1 MRPETRSP
9 GLPGRP
15 RLTGVATLAVL
26 LAIGGCAQSDP
37 VAEGAAFEATKP
49 WLAIMDAGDYE
60 RCWVEASPLFRDQE
74 SQDGWAAK
82 AKGYRDPLGG
92 LKSRQL
98 NVTRVI
104 RDPWG
109 APAGLYAAVVYDSHW
124 DNGVIY
130 ETVNMQQQ
138 SDGRWLVAGYQVKQ
152 Q

>member
-1 MRPETRSP
+1 MRPKTRCP
-9 GLPGRP
+9 GLPWRQ
-15 RLTGVATLAVL
+15 RLTCIGTLAVL
-26 LAIGGCAQSDP
+26 LAVAGCAESDP
-37 VAEGAAFEATKP
+37 VAESAAFEATKP
-49 WLAIMDAGDYE
+49 WLVTMDAGDYE
-60 RCWVEASPLFRDQE
+60 QCWEEASPLFRDQE
-74 SQDGWAAK
+74 SQDSWAAK

-92 LKSRQL
+92 LKARQL

-104 RDPWG
+104 RNPWG

-124 DNGVIY
+124 ENGVIF